1 MKVTENSQMLTHVT
15 IYILLLLTI
24 MGRCKCSIVN
34 TDNKLGQIMY
44 RRAAMVGIVCSFIQ
58 LGQPSP
64 SEANILDKISH
75 ISRIKSA
82 TLQSKGWELAR
93 QKRSAAIKAMQLRGI
108 LKVDTDETGNQF
120 LSLPWIPDRKIPYKS
135 LSLKQRLVNEVCA
148 VALGEISKDALLYAV
163 DTAKTRRQAQ
173 GNDKN
178 KKVAFDAGSISPLS
192 VNMQEEAYGETVH
205 RQHAEASE
213 AADRSPVLA
222 QQNDIKV
229 VREDNAETTPSA
241 VDKFLALYAGF
252 SIVAF
257 ASIPQGGSFFFVRK
271 GLVEVFATQYPTAP
285 PVLSGSIPI
294 ILGVMVYWLF
304 RTPAE
309 VIKTQVQTGQY
320 DSIRTAL
327 SAAVGGDITVE
338 SSAHG
343 EIAIPLSTS
352 SADRGVLS
360 LWRRYPVMLSLDI
373 PFQLINFVLYGCLSE
388 AVFGPQSALH
398 WEQSVWT
405 RLVCG
410 VLCGVASAAVT
421 CPLDVCKTRI
431 IAREKNRSSTLVQP
445 VAERATLVDGA
456 SSLESGQHD
465 NQTEGSP
472 ALSTVTGD
480 DVASATSAD
489 NIASELVRIVS
500 KEGAGAL
507 FLGLGQRLVYTG
519 LANGIRLAAYGTS
532 RMDLMMRSLDR
543 L

>member
-1 MKVTENSQMLTHVT
+1 MLIHAT
-15 IYILLLLTI
+15 ICIPLLLTF
-24 MGRCKCSIVN
+24 MGRSECSVVN
-34 TDNKLGQIMY
+34 SYNKLGQIMC

-58 LGQPSP
+58 LDQPSP
-64 SEANILDKISH
+64 SEANLLDKL
-75 ISRIKSA
+75 SRISKIKPT

-108 LKVDTDETGNQF
+108 IKVDTDEIGNQF

-148 VALGEISKDALLYAV
+148 GALGEISKDALLYAV

-173 GNDKN
+173 GNSKKN
-178 KKVAFDAGSISPLS
+178 RKTACGTGNIPPPNISMLIVAHTD
-192 VNMQEEAYGETVH
+192 
-205 RQHAEASE
+205 HAHGPATEGVK
-213 AADRSPVLA
+213 VLA
-222 QQNDIKV
+222 QQNDPTD
-229 VREDNAETTPSA
+229 VRVDNADTTPSA

-252 SIVAF
+252 PIVAL
-257 ASIPQGGSFFFVRK
+257 ASIPQGGSFFLVRK

-285 PVLSGSIPI
+285 SVLSGSIPI

-327 SAAVGGDITVE
+327 SAAVGGGSTVQG
-338 SSAHG
+338 SAHR
-343 EIAIPLSTS
+343 EITIPLRTS
-352 SADRGVLS
+352 SAGGGVLT

-373 PFQLINFVLYGCLSE
+373 PFQLINFVLYAWLSE
-388 AVFGPQSALH
+388 AVFGPQSELH

-431 IAREKNRSSTLVQP
+431 IAREKNRRSTLVQS
-445 VAERATLVDGA
+445 VAARATLVDEA
-456 SSLESGQHD
+456 PSLESGQHD
-465 NQTEGSP
+465 NQTEASP
-472 ALSTVTGD
+472 ALPTIIGD
-480 DVASATSAD
+480 DVAPATSAD
-489 NIASELVRIVS
+489 NVVSELVRIVS